1 MGVDREAIKMVFS
14 MEFWRMAILWTLSL
28 LYSHFHLLFAKPL
41 SALFP
46 SFQPSPSYPRCHLS
60 TDPDSKATSG
70 LGKAAAKALAREG
83 YHVVLAGRCP
93 DKLNKTIEEIKQK
106 QEDAHVDAFEVDL
119 SSIHSVM
126 NFGSSIKQWLSD
138 SNLHPSIQLL
148 INNAGILAKS
158 CRITADRFDQMMQTN
173 YIGAFFLT
181 NILLPLLK
189 SSPVPSRVV
198 NVTSFTHRFASCE
211 DFSVETLGKENL
223 SCSST
228 LKGYPFASTYGYSKR
243 MYALRKLRVETNLLV
258 LSNYLLSIVFLF
270 SIPVC
275 LLLFSYELH
284 RQLYVNNTSSAVS
297 VMPAD
302 PGIVKTDIMRELPPT
317 LSRLAFTVLRF
328 LHLLQWPEIG
338 VRPIIDAAL
347 APPDASGKYF
357 FGGQG
362 RTIESS
368 SLSYNTKL
376 AEELWSVS
384 STLFREAQF
393 SVVGSGSKSSLIY

>member
-60 TDPDSKATSG
+60 TDPDSKVKRPICVITGATSG

-228 LKGYPFASTYGYSKR
+228 LKGYPFASTYGYSK
-243 MYALRKLRVETNLLV
+243 L
-258 LSNYLLSIVFLF
+258 
-270 SIPVC
+270 C

>member
-228 LKGYPFASTYGYSKR
+228 LKGYPFASTYGYSK
-243 MYALRKLRVETNLLV
+243 L
-258 LSNYLLSIVFLF
+258 
-270 SIPVC
+270 C